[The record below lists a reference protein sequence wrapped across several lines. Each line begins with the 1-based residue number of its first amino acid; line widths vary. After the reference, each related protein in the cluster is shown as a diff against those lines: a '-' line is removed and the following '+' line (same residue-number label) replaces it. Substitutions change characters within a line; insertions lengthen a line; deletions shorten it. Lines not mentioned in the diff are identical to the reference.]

1 MIPPRAVVVLHG
13 FLGSRR
19 NVATLAHRIAQQVP
33 SLPVVA
39 FDLAG
44 HGHGRPLPGG
54 ADLATLA
61 RVALE
66 DARAFGLPEPLAVIG
81 HSLGG
86 RVALRACQIAP
97 AAVAHA
103 TLLDI
108 GPTPIKDNA
117 SAVRVVDALLAAPES
132 APGRDVFRAHF
143 RGAGLP
149 DDVTEW
155 LLLNLAREDAVYR
168 WVVDRTALAALRQ
181 RTGAEDLW
189 PVVEGPR
196 ACSLACVRGE
206 LSDYVSDGDARR
218 LVAAGCPVET
228 IRGAGHFLH
237 VERPAE
243 VVEQI
248 VRTLG

>member
-1 MIPPRAVVVLHG
+1 MTPPRAVVVLHG

-19 NVATLAHRIAQQVP
+19 NVATLAHRIGEQVP
-33 SLPVVA
+33 SLRVVA
-39 FDLAG
+39 LDLAG

-54 ADLATLA
+54 ADLATLV

-66 DARAFGLPEPLAVIG
+66 DARALGLPEPLAVIG

-97 AAVAHA
+97 AAIAHA

-108 GPTPIKDNA
+108 GPSPIKDDAA
-117 SAVRVVDALLAAPES
+117 SARVLDALLAAPEA
-132 APGRDVFRAHF
+132 APGREAFRAHF

-155 LLLNLAREDAVYR
+155 LLLNLAREDGVYR
-168 WVVDRTALAALRQ
+168 WAVDRAALAVLRE

-196 ACSLACVRGE
+196 ACSLSCVRGE
-206 LSDYVSDGDARR
+206 LSEYVSDGDARR
-218 LVAAGCPVET
+218 LIAAGCPVET
-228 IRGAGHFLH
+228 VWGAGHFLH
-237 VERPAE
+237 IERPAE

-248 VRTLG
+248 VRSLR

>member
-1 MIPPRAVVVLHG
+1 VTPPRAVVVLHG

-19 NVATLAHRIAQQVP
+19 NVATLAHRIAQQLP

-39 FDLAG
+39 LDLAG
-44 HGHGRPLPGG
+44 HGHGRPLPGD
-54 ADLATLA
+54 ARLASLA

-66 DARAFGLPEPLAVIG
+66 DARAFRLPEPLALIG

-86 RVALRACQIAP
+86 RVALRACEIAP
-97 AAVAHA
+97 TAIAHA

-108 GPTPIKDNA
+108 GPSPIKDDA
-117 SAVRVVDALLAAPES
+117 TSARIVDALLTAPES
-132 APGRDVFRAHF
+132 APGRDAFRAHF
-143 RGAGLP
+143 RRAGLP

-155 LLLNLAREDAVYR
+155 LLLNLAREDTVYR
-168 WVVDRTALAALRQ
+168 WVVDRTALAALRR
-181 RTGAEDLW
+181 RTSAEDLW
-189 PVVEGPR
+189 AVVEGPR
-196 ACSLACVRGE
+196 TCSLACVRGE
-206 LSDYVSDGDARR
+206 LSEYVSDGDARR

-248 VRTLG
+248 VRTLR